1 MPRTIS
7 IRELQNTD
15 VISRMCREAAEPI
28 FVSQDG
34 RRDMVVMSVETYE
47 RQLILADIEEKL
59 AVAAEQ
65 TEKRQGGLARDT
77 IKKMREKY
85 GLHGA

>member
-59 AVAAEQ
+59 AVAEEQ
-65 TEKRQGGLARDT
+65 IEKGQVVLARDSV
-77 IKKMREKY
+77 KMLREKY
-85 GLHGA
+85 GLHGV

>member
-1 MPRTIS
+1 MPRTIP

-15 VISRMCREAAEPI
+15 AIARMCQESSEPI
-28 FVSQDG
+28 FVSQNG

-47 RQLILADIEEKL
+47 RQLVLADIEEKL

-65 TEKRQGGLARDT
+65 TERRQGGLARDT
-77 IKKMREKY
+77 IKKMRGKY
-85 GLHGA
+85 ALHGL